1 MMKNLLVILLLGCS
15 LTVLVGGNADAILE
29 TVKNLI
35 RQMVPDPEMQQ
46 KYLEK
51 VEDAREC
58 LDLANGIN
66 PDVVKKLVDGMIP
79 TVASCAAETAGV
91 ADPAERKQ
99 SMKTCIQGKAESF
112 KKTSGMTAEELAKW
126 EMACKCLQEKYQQ

>member
-1 MMKNLLVILLLGCS
+1 MMKNLLVVLLLGCS

-51 VEDAREC
+51 VDDAREC
-58 LDLANGIN
+58 LDLAKGIN
-66 PDVVKKLVDGMIP
+66 PDVVKKV
-79 TVASCAAETAGV
+79 
-91 ADPAERKQ
+91 
-99 SMKTCIQGKAESF
+99 
-112 KKTSGMTAEELAKW
+112 
-126 EMACKCLQEKYQQ
+126 